1 MSAKSIRANTDVERA
16 LDENTLRV
24 LRIAVNSPAH
34 DLLRSLLH
42 GAWYAGYDY
51 GRLCQAEEL
60 GALQQLTEWY
70 AGYDYGR
77 LCQAEELVALQQPTE
92 RPTLTVDAQ
101 LDAAMRQLRE
111 AVEGKCI

>member
-1 MSAKSIRANTDVERA
+1 MSAKSIRANTDVERV
-16 LDENTLRV
+16 LCPNTLRV
-24 LRIAVNSPAH
+24 LRLSSNGTSH

-42 GAWYAGYDY
+42 NAWH
-51 GRLCQAEEL
+51 
-60 GALQQLTEWY
+60 

-77 LCQAEELVALQQPTE
+77 LCQAEELVALQKLTE

-111 AVEGKCI
+111 AVEGKCL

>member
-34 DLLRSLLH
+34 DFLRSLLH
-42 GAWYAGYDY
+42 GAWYAGHDY
-51 GRLCQAEEL
+51 GK
-60 GALQQLTEWY
+60 
-70 AGYDYGR
+70 

-111 AVEGKCI
+111 AVEGKCL